1 MPTFSRE
8 AFSRGR
14 DVGVW
19 GVQGIP
25 IAWAFIKHQAVLR
38 EGCLLPAQ
46 GGGVTPQ
53 RGARGDQR
61 PGDYFPCAV
70 WGTSASRA
78 MFNSPRAPGHSGQ
91 GGGGIQPG
99 WSWALCCGCDAKG
112 ACAPAAVTE
121 PTPCIK
127 TRRRR
132 SGRDWVPLPT
142 LQTLQLTR
150 HPPMEPPGASWAL
163 SACLPF
169 PPLLSASSFII
180 SPLLPPSLCLSSL
193 PLPFVPS
200 LLFPS
205 LLAGASPHLQSLLQL
220 PSLCQLS
227 IDPLFSIG
235 GQLS

>member
-1 MPTFSRE
+1 MGSSGHTYCL
-8 AFSRGR
+8 
-14 DVGVW
+14 GVHKT
-19 GVQGIP
+19 P
-25 IAWAFIKHQAVLR
+25 
-38 EGCLLPAQ
+38 GCAKGGMLPAS
-46 GGGVTPQ
+46 T
-53 RGARGDQR
+53 RRWSYTTTWCKRRSEAR
-61 PGDYFPCAV
+61 DYFPCAV

-78 MFNSPRAPGHSGQ
+78 MFNSPRASGHSGQ

-99 WSWALCCGCDAKG
+99 WSWALCCGYDAKG
-112 ACAPAAVTE
+112 TRAPAAVME

-127 TRRRR
+127 TRGRH

-142 LQTLQLTR
+142 LQTLQLAR
-150 HPPMEPPGASWAL
+150 HPPVEPPGTSWAL

-180 SPLLPPSLCLSSL
+180 PLLLPPSLCLSSL